1 MSNRDKTIRLIVG
14 VAMIFV
20 AACERDAGRDV
31 RPLSDPLRANGTT
44 TAAPTE
50 ILPLDKIQ
58 KSQAAAVSQRV
69 ANTEITVTY
78 SRPVARGRAL
88 FGALIPFDQVWNPG
102 ADQATAV
109 AFTREVRINEHPLP
123 AGKYSLWVIPRS
135 DQWTVIFSK
144 AADVYHT
151 PYPGENQD
159 ALRFDVATESG
170 PHMEVLTIYFPV
182 VDGKDAVLRVHW
194 GEVMVPLS
202 IRVP

>member
-1 MSNRDKTIRLIVG
+1 MRRTQLIVI
-14 VAMIFV
+14 VAMIFA
-20 AACERDAGRDV
+20 AACERDPGRDV
-31 RPLSDPLRANGTT
+31 RPMTDPLRANGTT
-44 TAAPTE
+44 RAAPTE

-88 FGALIPFDQVWNPG
+88 FGALVPFDQVWNPG
-102 ADQATAV
+102 ADQATTV
-109 AFTREVRINEHPLP
+109 AFTRDVRINEQPLP
-123 AGKYSLWVIPRS
+123 AGKYSLWAVPRS

-151 PYPGENQD
+151 PYPGEDQD
-159 ALRFDVATESG
+159 ALRFDVAPEKG

-182 VDGKDAVLRVHW
+182 VDGKDTVLRVHW
-194 GEVMVPLS
+194 GEIMVPLS